1 VKARWGLLLVAPFT
15 LSFVLLAGSQFVFL
29 RGSFFRD
36 LRLGRFS
43 PEMSLANYTRF
54 FQDGFYL
61 QSLWLTIYISA
72 ITVALTLLFGFP
84 LAYMIARMRSRWAG
98 VLLASLVI
106 SSFISIVIK
115 TLGLTVIFSGRG
127 PVNRLLLGVGLVH
140 EPVTVLGS
148 AAGVVVGL
156 MHYTL
161 GFGVLLLFSVIQTI
175 PRSLEEAAAI
185 HGAGRW
191 RVFRRVVIPLA
202 LPGVAVM
209 SLMVFNLCM
218 GAFTSAAVLGKGAV
232 LTLPVLIWRTILLE
246 VRYGM
251 GGTLAALL
259 LLSVLLINLASVL
272 LITRFRAARLLVT

>member
-1 VKARWGLLLVAPFT
+1 VKARWGLLLLAPFAV
-15 LSFVLLAGSQFVFL
+15 SFGLLTGSQFVFL

-36 LRLGRFS
+36 LGLGRFS
-43 PEMSLANYTRF
+43 ADLSFANYARF
-54 FQDGFYL
+54 FQDAFYL
-61 QSLWLTIYISA
+61 QALWLTIYISA
-72 ITVALTLLFGFP
+72 ITVGLTLLFGFP
-84 LAYMIARMRSRWAG
+84 LAYAIARMRSRWATL
-98 VLLASLVI
+98 LLASLVI
-106 SSFISIVIK
+106 SSFVSIVIK

-127 PVNRLLLGVGLVH
+127 PVNRLLLGLGLVD
-140 EPVTVLGS
+140 EPVTVIGS
-148 AAGVVVGL
+148 VAGVVVGL

-175 PRSLEEAAAI
+175 PRSLEEAAAV
-185 HGAGRW
+185 HGASRW
-191 RVFRRVVIPLA
+191 RVFRRVVFPMS
-202 LPGVAVM
+202 LPGIVVM

-259 LLSVLLINLASVL
+259 LVSVLAINLVSVL
-272 LITRFRAARLLVT
+272 AITRFRAARLLVT